1 MSAIKLSIWFMW
13 KSFINSIKRTWK
25 MTLAIAG
32 IILVFVAIGYFAGS
46 SVSDNG
52 YDEEET
58 ADEESDD
65 DYDDGIDE
73 KLFPFYISFDD
84 DNGQIYV
91 TYNGVEHNATMLIP
105 ELIVAIVFVIVATSA
120 IWKGAKK
127 GADIFTMPDVNF
139 LFPSPMKPQSVLLFK
154 TVGQIGATL
163 AGAIYVIFQIPNLM
177 TNFRLSVTSVCII
190 LICFIMMM
198 IISKFINIW
207 TYCFLSEH
215 AKLKKLVA
223 KYGFAIA
230 FIPVIFVAFFN
241 KCLGWNMYKSVYAVA
256 GSKIS
261 RMIPF
266 YGWIKAACAYVFVGR
281 YFMFAVFFALLV
293 VGAVALVWFTWK
305 MDVDFYEDA
314 LRQVSI
320 KEEKLESVI
329 QEVQSGVGVNVKHE
343 GKRQV
348 KRWDKIRNNI
358 LTFEGFE
365 GGKVLFCKTI
375 LNRKRFYPLFGLW
388 SSTCNFYFCT
398 SVATMIAVKYI
409 FHGDALVVAIGL
421 LIVCLF
427 FRSFTNPMAEE
438 TSHIFMYLM
447 PENPY
452 KIIGWGMTGQML
464 EGMLDLLPAFVAI
477 FIINDFSF
485 TTILWYFILVTTNL
499 FFGMVALMVDIV
511 FTFYLP
517 VMIVN
522 LMQLIIRVVPVLPI
536 IFVLFVGV
544 VADNMV
550 LALSLVIVIN
560 LIMSALCF
568 IPCGMFLFK
577 GKRTIS

>member
-65 DYDDGIDE
+65 DYEDGIDE
-73 KLFPFYISFDD
+73 KVFPFYISFDD

-91 TYNGVEHNATMLIP
+91 IYNSVEHNATMLIP

-154 TVGQIGATL
+154 TIGQIGVTL

-190 LICFIMMM
+190 LICFIIMM

-215 AKLKKLVA
+215 AKLKKLVS
-223 KYGFAIA
+223 KYGFAVA
-230 FIPVIFVAFFN
+230 FIPVVFVAFFN
-241 KCLGWNMYKSVYAVA
+241 KCLGWDIYESVYAVA
-256 GSKIS
+256 GSNVS

-266 YGWIKAACAYVFVGR
+266 YGWIKAACVYAFFEN
-281 YFMFAVFFALLV
+281 YFMFAVFFVLIIA
-293 VGAVALVWFTWK
+293 GAVALVWFTWK

-314 LRQVSI
+314 LKQVTL
-320 KEEKLESVI
+320 KEEKLESVM

-343 GKRQV
+343 GKRQA

-388 SSTCNFYFCT
+388 SSTCNFNFFT
-398 SVATMIAVKYI
+398 SVVVMVAVKYV

-544 VADNMV
+544 IADNMV
-550 LALSLVIVIN
+550 LALSLVIVVN

>member
-1 MSAIKLSIWFMW
+1 MQTIKLSIWFMW

-25 MTLAIAG
+25 ITLAVAG
-32 IILVFVAIGYFAGS
+32 IILLFVVIGYVAGNLA
-46 SVSDNG
+46 SDT
-52 YDEEET
+52 YDEEKENQEESYSEES
-58 ADEESDD
+58 DEESASFSSLFD
-65 DYDDGIDE
+65 ISMDE
-73 KLFPFYISFDD
+73 ES
-84 DNGQIYV
+84 GRIYV
-91 TYNGVEHNATMLIP
+91 IYDEVKHDATMLIP
-105 ELIVAIVFVIVATSA
+105 ELIVAIVFVLVVTSA

-127 GADIFTMPDVNF
+127 GVDIFTMPDVNF

-163 AGAIYVIFQIPNLM
+163 AGTVYVVFQIPNLM
-177 TNFRLSVTSVCII
+177 TNFNLSVMAACVI
-190 LICFIMMM
+190 LICFIVMM
-198 IISKFINIW
+198 IISKFINVW
-207 TYCFLSEH
+207 TYCFLSRH
-215 AKLKKLVA
+215 AELKKIVA

-230 FIPVIFVAFFN
+230 FIPVIFVAFFY

-314 LRQVSI
+314 LKQVTL
-320 KEEKLESVI
+320 KEEKLESVM
-329 QEVQSGVGVNVKHE
+329 QEVQSGVGINVKHE
-343 GKRQV
+343 GKRQA

-375 LNRKRFYPLFGLW
+375 LNRKRFYPLCGLW
-388 SSTCNFYFCT
+388 SQTCNIYFWLSILAMFT
-398 SVATMIAVKYI
+398 VKYI
-409 FHGDALVVAIGL
+409 FHGEPFIVGIGL
-421 LIVCLF
+421 ILICMF

-447 PENPY
+447 PESPY
-452 KIIGWGMTGQML
+452 KIIGWGMAGQFL
-464 EGMLDLLPAFVAI
+464 EGVLDLLPAFIAI

-485 TTILWYFILVTTNL
+485 TTILWYFILVTANL
-499 FFGMVALMVDIV
+499 FFGMVALMVDTV

-522 LMQLIIRVVPVLPI
+522 IMQLIVRVIPALPI
-536 IFVLFVGV
+536 LFVLFVGV
-544 VADNMV
+544 IADNM
-550 LALSLVIVIN
+550 LFSLSMIIVIN
-560 LIMSALCF
+560 IIMSALCF
-568 IPCGMFLFK
+568 IPCGIFLFK
-577 GKRTIS
+577 GKRMIS

>member
-25 MTLAIAG
+25 MTLAISG

-65 DYDDGIDE
+65 DYEDGIDE
-73 KLFPFYISFDD
+73 KVFPFYISFDD

-91 TYNGVEHNATMLIP
+91 AYNGVEHNATMLIP

-120 IWKGAKK
+120 ICKGAKK

-163 AGAIYVIFQIPNLM
+163 AGTVYVVFQIPNLM
-177 TNFRLSVTSVCII
+177 TNFNLSVMAACVI
-190 LICFIMMM
+190 LICFIVMM
-198 IISKFINIW
+198 IISKFINVW
-207 TYCFLSEH
+207 TYCFLSGH
-215 AKLKKLVA
+215 AELKKIVA

-241 KCLGWNMYKSVYAVA
+241 KCLGWDVYESVYAVA
-256 GSKIS
+256 GSNVS

-266 YGWIKAACAYVFVGR
+266 YGWIKAACVYAFFEN
-281 YFMFAVFFALLV
+281 YFMFAVFFVLIIA
-293 VGAVALVWFTWK
+293 GAVALIWFTWK

-314 LRQVSI
+314 LKQVTL
-320 KEEKLESVI
+320 KEEKLESI
-329 QEVQSGVGVNVKHE
+329 MNEVNSGVGVNVKHE
-343 GKRQV
+343 GKRQAR
-348 KRWDKIRNNI
+348 KWDKIRNNM
-358 LTFEGFE
+358 LNFEGFE
-365 GGKVLFCKTI
+365 GGKVLFCKTM
-375 LNRKRFYPLFGLW
+375 LNRKRFYPLCGLW
-388 SSTCNFYFCT
+388 SQTCNIYFWLSILAMFT
-398 SVATMIAVKYI
+398 VKYI
-409 FHGDALVVAIGL
+409 FHGEPFIVGIGL
-421 LIVCLF
+421 ILICMF
-427 FRSFTNPMAEE
+427 FRSFANPMAEE

-447 PENPY
+447 PESPY
-452 KIIGWGMTGQML
+452 KIIGWGMAGQFL
-464 EGMLDLLPAFVAI
+464 EGVLDLLPAFIAI

-485 TTILWYFILVTTNL
+485 TTILWYFILVTANL
-499 FFGMVALMVDIV
+499 FFGMVALMVDTV

-522 LMQLIIRVVPVLPI
+522 IMQLIVRVIPALPI
-536 IFVLFVGV
+536 LFVLFVGV
-544 VADNMV
+544 IADNM
-550 LALSLVIVIN
+550 LISLSMIIVIN
-560 LIMSALCF
+560 IIMSALCF

>member
-1 MSAIKLSIWFMW
+1 MQTIKLSIWFMW

-25 MTLAIAG
+25 ITLAVAG
-32 IILVFVAIGYFAGS
+32 IILLFVVIGFVAGNLA
-46 SVSDNG
+46 SDT
-52 YDEEET
+52 YDEEKENQEESYSEES
-58 ADEESDD
+58 DEESASFSSLFD
-65 DYDDGIDE
+65 ISMDE
-73 KLFPFYISFDD
+73 ES
-84 DNGQIYV
+84 GRIYV
-91 TYNGVEHNATMLIP
+91 IYDEVKHDATMLVP
-105 ELIVAIVFVIVATSA
+105 ELIVAIVFVLVVTSA

-127 GADIFTMPDVNF
+127 GVDIFTMPDVNF

-163 AGAIYVIFQIPNLM
+163 AGTVYVVFQIPNLM
-177 TNFRLSVTSVCII
+177 TNFNLSVMAACVI
-190 LICFIMMM
+190 LICFIVMM
-198 IISKFINIW
+198 IISKFINVW
-207 TYCFLSEH
+207 TYCFLSRH
-215 AKLKKLVA
+215 AELKKIVA

-266 YGWIKAACAYVFVGR
+266 YGWIKAACAYVFVER

-293 VGAVALVWFTWK
+293 AGAVALVWFTWK

-320 KEEKLESVI
+320 KEEKLESVM

-388 SSTCNFYFCT
+388 SSTCNFYFCA
-398 SVATMIAVKYI
+398 SVATMVAVKYV
-409 FHGDALVVAIGL
+409 FHGDALLVAIGL
-421 LIVCLF
+421 LIVCMF

-464 EGMLDLLPAFVAI
+464 EGLLDLLPAFIAI

-544 VADNMV
+544 IADNMV